1 MGYPIIGN
9 SLLHSEIGV
18 ILPTYGESENIA
30 NLIEDIENLN
40 LNASILVIDDSSP
53 DGTAD
58 IVVEKQKKY
67 LNLMLLNRPKKSG
80 LGTAITDGFK
90 IYLSAQTPPKYVFT
104 MDADYSHN
112 PQDIPKLLEKMR
124 ECDCGIVIGSRYS
137 KGGKIEGWPLSRK
150 IISKT
155 ANTIARV
162 SLGLKLKDCT
172 AGFRCYSTAFLKE
185 AITSLHS
192 TTYEIQIETVRQA
205 SLRDFPVKET
215 PVLFVNR
222 KQGKSKLAWNEIK
235 SFLAYTIR
243 AVWRS

>member
-1 MGYPIIGN
+1 MGYQIIGN
-9 SLLHSEIGV
+9 AAEASDVGV
-18 ILPTYGESENIA
+18 ILPTYGEAENIA
-30 NLIEDIENLN
+30 RLIDDIEGLN
-40 LNASILVIDDSSP
+40 LNATILVIDDSSP

-58 IVVEKQKKY
+58 IVIQKQKEY
-67 LNLMLLNRPKKSG
+67 SNLLLLNRPRKSG

-90 IYLSAQTPPKYVFT
+90 VFLAATHPPKYVFT

-112 PQDIPKLLEKMR
+112 PQDIPRLLATMQ
-124 ECDCGIVIGSRYS
+124 ECECAIVIGSRYS
-137 KGGKIEGWPLSRK
+137 NGGQIEGWPLTRK

-155 ANTIARV
+155 ANGIARAL
-162 SLGLKLKDCT
+162 LGLKLRDCT
-172 AGFRCYSTAFLKE
+172 AGFRCYSTRFLKE
-185 AITSLHS
+185 AISSLHS

-235 SFLAYTIR
+235 SFLTYTLK
-243 AVWRS
+243 AVWNS

>member
-1 MGYPIIGN
+1 MGYQIIGN
-9 SLLHSEIGV
+9 AAEASDVGV
-18 ILPTYGESENIA
+18 ILPTYGEAENIA
-30 NLIEDIENLN
+30 RLIDDIEGLN
-40 LNASILVIDDSSP
+40 LNATILVIDDSSP

-58 IVVEKQKKY
+58 IVIQKQKEY
-67 LNLMLLNRPKKSG
+67 SNLLLLNRPRKSG

-90 IYLSAQTPPKYVFT
+90 VFLAATHPPKYVFT

-112 PQDIPKLLEKMR
+112 PQDIPRLLATMQ
-124 ECDCGIVIGSRYS
+124 ECECAIVIGSRYS
-137 KGGKIEGWPLSRK
+137 NGGQIEGWPLPRK

-155 ANTIARV
+155 ANGIARAL
-162 SLGLKLKDCT
+162 LGLKLRDCT
-172 AGFRCYSTAFLKE
+172 AGFRCYSTRFLKE
-185 AITSLHS
+185 AISSLHS

-235 SFLAYTIR
+235 SFLTYTLK
-243 AVWRS
+243 AVWNS